1 MNSRIFEMFL
11 CIFEGSLQVNSMRY
25 FILILFLTL
34 NSYSQKKMKIP
45 PFLKKGDTVAIVC
58 TARKFFPE
66 DAKPAIELL
75 ESWGLKVKL
84 GKTIGLDS
92 CQLGGTDQERAADFQ
107 FQLDDD
113 NIKAIWCAR
122 GGYGTVRIIDQ
133 LDFTKFVNHPK
144 WVMGFSDVTVLH
156 SHIHTL
162 GVATLH
168 TIMPFTVP
176 KAPEEVKATLKA
188 ALFGE
193 KLAYQIPAKSH
204 DIQGKA
210 RGILVG
216 GNISI
221 LYSLLGSK
229 SSIDTRGKILFI
241 EDLDEYL
248 YHIDRMMYNLKRN
261 GYFDQVKGI
270 IVGSMTDM
278 HDNEI
283 PFGQNEVQIITAI
296 AQSYN
301 IPIVFEF
308 PAGHQ
313 RDNRTLILGS
323 LVDFEVN
330 STNVILRFY

>member
-1 MNSRIFEMFL
+1 MVVAKS
-11 CIFEGSLQVNSMRY
+11 VNK
-25 FILILFLTL
+25 I
-34 NSYSQKKMKIP
+34 SYMSSNDSI
-45 PFLKKGDTVAIVC
+45 
-58 TARKFFPE
+58 
-66 DAKPAIELL
+66 AKVNKE
-75 ESWGLKVKL
+75 
-84 GKTIGLDS
+84 
-92 CQLGGTDQERAADFQ
+92 
-107 FQLDDD
+107 
-113 NIKAIWCAR
+113 
-122 GGYGTVRIIDQ
+122 GTVEALNPGKAEITAKSSQGYSKCTINVLSSDLNNRLYDSNGISIKKVNADGTKVNGFVSQAKGQNFTVMVDGIDESNV
-133 LDFTKFVNHPK
+133 KSCK
-144 WVMGFSDVTVLH
+144 WSVGNSDVVSKL
-156 SHIHTL
+156 SAVSGSKL
-162 GVATLH
+162 
-168 TIMPFTVP
+168 
-176 KAPEEVKATLKA
+176 KATLKA